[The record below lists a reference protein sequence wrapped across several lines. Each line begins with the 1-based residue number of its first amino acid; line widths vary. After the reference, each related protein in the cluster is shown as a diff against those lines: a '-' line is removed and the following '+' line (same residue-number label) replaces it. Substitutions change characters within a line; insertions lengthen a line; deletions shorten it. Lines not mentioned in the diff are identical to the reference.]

1 MKKSLALILA
11 FAFSQPVA
19 GLSVAHASEWG
30 CQVLL
35 CAASQN
41 PSWHS
46 IAACRPPMLKLIAC
60 KFKTFGAC
68 PWPTC
73 PEGGAGAPGFAKYAD
88 CPAGWEPSS
97 TKGSGN
103 RSQEAQLCVK
113 RDVTCDTGL
122 RKTGVSLI
130 TCIDMQTMP
139 RALQSDPYYFD
150 IKDDASGA
158 TERHFFNLRR

>member
-1 MKKSLALILA
+1 MKKSLALAIAVA
-11 FAFSQPVA
+11 FGF
-19 GLSVAHASEWG
+19 LSLGVGAASASEWG

-35 CAASQN
+35 CAGAQK
-41 PSWHS
+41 PSWHG
-46 IAACRPPMLKLIAC
+46 IATCRPPMLKLIAC

-73 PEGGAGAPGFAKYAD
+73 PEGGGGEPGYAKYAN
-88 CPAGWEPSS
+88 CPVGWEPFSG
-97 TKGSGN
+97 KGSGS

-113 RDVTCDTGL
+113 RDVTCDTGP
-122 RKTGVSLI
+122 RKTGVSPI
-130 TCIDMQTMP
+130 TCIGMQTMP
-139 RALQSDPYYFD
+139 RPLRSDPYYFD

>member
-1 MKKSLALILA
+1 MGLPGSSLRCLTKPVLA
-11 FAFSQPVA
+11 QHC
-19 GLSVAHASEWG
+19 SVPATDA
-30 CQVLL
+30 QI
-35 CAASQN
+35 N
-41 PSWHS
+41 
-46 IAACRPPMLKLIAC
+46 
-60 KFKTFGAC
+60 C

-97 TKGSGN
+97 TKGSGS

-113 RDVTCDTGL
+113 RDVTCDTGP
-122 RKTGVSLI
+122 RKTGVSPI
-130 TCIDMQTMP
+130 TCIGMQTMP
-139 RALQSDPYYFD
+139 RPLRSDPYYFD